1 MPNRDFVIWFI
12 LMKNILIKHS
22 KIKKKE
28 YKMYGSSNKG
38 SPASEM
44 ELTQRDKQIKGVNQD
59 PSQLS
64 LHPSMVVYIFNFRRQ
79 SQADL

>member
-12 LMKNILIKHS
+12 LTKNILIKHS

-44 ELTQRDKQIKGVNQD
+44 ELNPILKEINR
-59 PSQLS
+59 L
-64 LHPSMVVYIFNFRRQ
+64 REW
-79 SQADL
+79 